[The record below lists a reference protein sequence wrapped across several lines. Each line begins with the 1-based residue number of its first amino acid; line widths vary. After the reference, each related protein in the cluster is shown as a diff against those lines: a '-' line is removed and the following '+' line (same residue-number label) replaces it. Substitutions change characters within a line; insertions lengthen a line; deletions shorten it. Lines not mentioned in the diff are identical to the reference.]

1 LSHDLGQHTLIF
13 AVEKETKKERTMIT
27 LIFLLIAYCIRNKYL
42 SENARWYDKVLYY
55 VSCVFLTPLFGP
67 WFYKLLTEGRPADPD
82 EEDSDVYP
90 YIG

>member
-1 LSHDLGQHTLIF
+1 
-13 AVEKETKKERTMIT
+13 MIILT
-27 LIFLLIAYCIRNKYL
+27 FILIAYVIRKRFL
-42 SENARWYDKVLYY
+42 PDDAKRMDMVLYY

-67 WFYKLLTEGRPADPD
+67 WFYKLLTEGMPADPD